1 MKRIFSS
8 LLLVALILSLTVS
21 CGQAGKG
28 GEFIINNGTEPQTLD
43 PSKIS
48 GVPEHRIYMALF
60 EGLVINDPKTS
71 LAAPGLAE
79 SWTVSNEGTTITFK
93 LRKSV
98 WSDGTPVTAH
108 TFVKSWLRTLAPET
122 GAEYAYMITM
132 VVKGAED
139 YNTGKAGPE
148 AVAVK
153 ALDDYTLQVDLIG
166 PMPYAVDMMA
176 HYAYAVLPMHVIEKL
191 GDDWIK
197 PENIVCNGPF
207 KLEEWK
213 PKEYLTVVK
222 NPKYWDAKNVKLSKI
237 KFLPIDDNNTAYN
250 MYKNG
255 EMDWNTGVPLD
266 MIDEARVRPDY
277 QVAPQVATY
286 YYIFNMTRKPF
297 TDVRVRKA
305 LAMALDRQEL
315 VTKVTKGGQMP
326 TYAMVPP
333 MEGYTPAAGNPFN
346 VAEAQKLLAEAGY
359 PNGKGFPKVVLP
371 YNTSE
376 GHKKI
381 AEWAQEQWKKYL
393 GIEVALVNQEW
404 KTFLDTRQNS
414 HDFDFCRAGWVGDY
428 LDPNTFLDMFISTSG
443 LNDGLYNN
451 PQFDELVKK
460 AATMPA
466 GTERLKVLQQAEEIM
481 VTQDQHV
488 IPLYHY
494 VNIDLIDLSKWG
506 GWYPNPLGIHNWK
519 FIFRK

>member
-1 MKRIFSS
+1 MKKI
-8 LLLVALILSLTVS
+8 LLICMAILLTALVVV
-21 CGQAGKG
+21 GQGKKN
-28 GEFIINNGTEPQTLD
+28 EFIINNGSEPQTLD
-43 PSKIS
+43 PSQIS

-60 EGLVINDPKTS
+60 EGLVINDPKTA

-79 SWTVSNEGTTITFK
+79 SWKITNNGTTITFK

-98 WSDGTPVTAH
+98 WSDGTPVTAK

-139 YNTGKAGPE
+139 YNIGKAGPE

-176 HYAYAVLPMHVIEKL
+176 HYAYAVLPMHVIEKY
-191 GDDWIK
+191 GDAWIK
-197 PENIVCNGPF
+197 PQNIVCNGPF
-207 KLEEWK
+207 KLEAWK
-213 PKEYLTVVK
+213 PKEYLSVVK
-222 NPKYWDAKNVKLSKI
+222 NPKYWDAKNVKLERI

-250 MYKNG
+250 MYKGG
-255 EMDWNTGVPLD
+255 EIDWNTGVPLD
-266 MIDEARVRPDY
+266 MIDEARVRSDY
-277 QVAPQVATY
+277 QVNPQVATY

-297 TDVRVRKA
+297 DDVRVRKA
-305 LAMALDRQEL
+305 MAMVLDRKEL

-333 MEGYTPAAGNPFN
+333 MAGYTPATGNAFN
-346 VAEAQKLLAEAGY
+346 VEMAKQLLAEAGY
-359 PNGKGFPKVVLP
+359 PDGKGFPKMVLL

-381 AEWAQEQWKKYL
+381 AEWAQEQWRKYL
-393 GIEVALVNQEW
+393 GIEIALVNQEW

-428 LDPNTFLDMFISTSG
+428 LDPNTFLDMFLESSG

-451 PQFDELVKK
+451 PKFDELVRK

-466 GTERLKVLQQAEEIM
+466 GKTRMDVLRQAEEIL

-494 VNIDLIDLSKWG
+494 VNIDLIDLSKWD

-519 FIFRK
+519 FIRRK

>member
-1 MKRIFSS
+1 
-8 LLLVALILSLTVS
+8 
-21 CGQAGKG
+21 
-28 GEFIINNGTEPQTLD
+28 
-43 PSKIS
+43 
-48 GVPEHRIYMALF
+48 
-60 EGLVINDPKTS
+60 
-71 LAAPGLAE
+71 
-79 SWTVSNEGTTITFK
+79 
-93 LRKSV
+93 
-98 WSDGTPVTAH
+98 
-108 TFVKSWLRTLAPET
+108 
-122 GAEYAYMITM
+122 
-132 VVKGAED
+132 
-139 YNTGKAGPE
+139 
-148 AVAVK
+148 
-153 ALDDYTLQVDLIG
+153 
-166 PMPYAVDMMA
+166 
-176 HYAYAVLPMHVIEKL
+176 
-191 GDDWIK
+191 
-197 PENIVCNGPF
+197 
-207 KLEEWK
+207 K

-359 PNGKGFPKVVLP
+359 PNGKGFPKVVLL

-404 KTFLDTRQNS
+404 KTYLDTRQNS
-414 HDFDFCRAGWVGDY
+414 HDFDFSRAGWVGDY